1 MLTKQARADR
11 NASAVK
17 ERKMTISKKMFAAR
31 VLISIATVMLCTTA
45 YAQDK
50 KLTIEELIA
59 SHLDSIGSAQAR
71 SQPKNRVVSGTVKLV
86 SRVGT
91 AGNIDGKVAMASAG
105 TKLRYSLTFPSAT
118 YPGEQFGFDGS
129 KVLTGHLPSGQR
141 SPLSLFLEQQSVML
155 KDGLLG
161 GTLSTAWALL
171 RVEQLKPKL
180 DYRGLKKIDGRELHV
195 VGYRAQKGTA
205 DLVITMFFE
214 PETFRHVRTLYDFK
228 VPARIGV
235 GPNESAK
242 YQEDYYQIIEDF
254 DDFRAIDALMVP
266 RKYRVQLNLQ
276 TSRGSNVFDWNISI
290 DQVLHNQA
298 LDEQIFSK

>member
-1 MLTKQARADR
+1 
-11 NASAVK
+11 
-17 ERKMTISKKMFAAR
+17 MTISKRMFAAR
-31 VLISIATVMLCTTA
+31 VLTSIATVMLCTTS

-59 SHLDSIGSAQAR
+59 RHLDSIGSAQAR
-71 SQPKNRVVSGTVKLV
+71 SQLRNRVVSGTVKLV

-91 AGNIDGKVAMASAG
+91 AGNIDGRVAMASAG

-118 YPGEQFGFDGS
+118 YPGEQFGYDGS

-171 RVEQLKPKL
+171 RVEQLKPRL

-214 PETFRHVRTLYDFK
+214 PETLRHVRTLYDFK

-266 RKYRVQLNLQ
+266 RKYRVQLNVQ
-276 TSRGSNVFDWNISI
+276 TSRGSNVFDWNIAVE
-290 DQVLHNQA
+290 QVLHNQA
-298 LDEQIFSK
+298 LDDQIFSK

>member
-1 MLTKQARADR
+1 
-11 NASAVK
+11 
-17 ERKMTISKKMFAAR
+17 MTITKKMFAAR
-31 VLISIATVMLCTTA
+31 VLISIAIIMFCTTS
-45 YAQDK
+45 YAQEK
-50 KLTIEELIA
+50 KLTVDELIA
-59 SHLDSIGSAQAR
+59 HHLDSIGSAQAR
-71 SQPKNRVVSGTVKLV
+71 SQPKNRVVSGTVRLV

-91 AGNIDGKVAMASAG
+91 AGNIDGKVAMASSG

-118 YPGEQFGFDGS
+118 YPGEQFGYDGS

-171 RVEQLKPKL
+171 RIDQLKPKL

-276 TSRGSNVFDWNISI
+276 TSRGSNVFDWNIAI
-290 DQVLHNQA
+290 EQVLHNQA
-298 LDEQIFSK
+298 LDEQVFSK